1 MTTVAYAAVT
11 QSGLSFD
18 RQLWLRPEIISGL
31 REVTGA
37 IHAEGAAA
45 GIQIGHCGNMS
56 HKKICGTT
64 PISASTGFNLYSPTF
79 VRGMKRE
86 ELPEMARP
94 TDGLSTW
101 HGKPAST
108 PWRCMPDTDI

>member
-37 IHAEGAAA
+37 IHTKVR
-45 GIQIGHCGNMS
+45 QQ
-56 HKKICGTT
+56 
-64 PISASTGFNLYSPTF
+64 AS
-79 VRGMKRE
+79 R
-86 ELPEMARP
+86 
-94 TDGLSTW
+94 
-101 HGKPAST
+101 
-108 PWRCMPDTDI
+108 